1 MPTRLPGNRMVPAL
15 VFAYSNPTDE
25 PILIISFESSS
36 GLFPMHQI
44 IKKQFRFCVLEDFF

>member
-25 PILIISFESSS
+25 PILIISFELSS